1 MRYLTKAE
9 VADVL
14 HVSVRTVTEYMKLGR
29 LPAASRLGRRLLWR
43 EDAITGWI
51 DATAR
56 QSFSPR
62 PATPVKP
69 GRPRKFG

>member
-1 MRYLTKAE
+1 MKYLTKVE

-14 HVSVRTVTEYMKLGR
+14 HVSIRTVTEYMKLGR

-43 EDAITGWI
+43 EDAITACV
-51 DATAR
+51 DASAR
-56 QSFSPR
+56 QSLSSR
-62 PATPVKP
+62 PAVPAKP

>member
-1 MRYLTKAE
+1 MNYLTKEE
-9 VADVL
+9 VANVL

-43 EDAITGWI
+43 EDAIMACV
-51 DATAR
+51 DASAR
-56 QSFSPR
+56 QSISPR
-62 PATPVKP
+62 PASPTKP